1 MSDSTISNRALSRS
15 LALVAI
21 AVTVAVLALFT
32 LGSRSSVTAA
42 TGADHPRTCF
52 PISKWDANPGLR
64 PCARVTRVF
73 EDGSLRV
80 RVEDADGHIRYRA
93 GVGARDR

>member
-1 MSDSTISNRALSRS
+1 MADSILSNRPPSRRPT
-15 LALVAI
+15 LVAI
-21 AVTVAVLALFT
+21 IATVAVLVLLT
-32 LGSRSSVTAA
+32 LGTRSSVTAA

-52 PISKWDANPGLR
+52 PVSKWDANPGLR

-80 RVEDADGHIRYRA
+80 QVEDADGDFRYRA
-93 GVGARDR
+93 GVVAVGS